1 MHTGQTLAR
10 FTAPDLAPKAGHA
23 AAGVDSLNSK
33 LAGLVADRAGIEQQS
48 ETRERL
54 GEKLAGSQAA
64 RQGVFTVA
72 RHKRKRD
79 EERP

>member
-1 MHTGQTLAR
+1 
-10 FTAPDLAPKAGHA
+10 
-23 AAGVDSLNSK
+23 LNSK